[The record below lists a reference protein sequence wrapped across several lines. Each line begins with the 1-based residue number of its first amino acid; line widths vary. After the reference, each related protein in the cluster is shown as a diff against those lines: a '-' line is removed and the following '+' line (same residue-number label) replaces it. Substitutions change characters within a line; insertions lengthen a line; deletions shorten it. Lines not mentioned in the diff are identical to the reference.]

1 MTMANPKSYNE
12 LRPLT
17 DEELEA
23 LAVPLSS
30 SDDEDDQCSGSEVE
44 DDLENYFSPSESEYE
59 PDTSE
64 AESTDSKQYD
74 LARQSYP
81 KAHMNASAAG
91 NVSDTADNGKQ
102 NNLGPGLRGK
112 NGHRWCTIPNMR
124 KRISMPSGAAREA
137 QTPLDVFL
145 CLFNDSILE
154 KILIHTN
161 TEIRIKSEKYKTAKA
176 TTSQTSRDE
185 LLALFGLL
193 VFSGAQKEN
202 HLSAR
207 DMFDYKMS
215 GSIYRATMSCERFNF
230 LIESLRFDDKT
241 TRTERRQLDRFAPIR
256 DIWDEFIC
264 NCSHSYKPGNYIT
277 IDEQLL
283 GFRGRCP
290 FRMYIPSKPSRYGI
304 KIVMCCDVGTK
315 YMFDA
320 EPCLHKHT
328 NTHGVPL
335 AEYFVK
341 RLTKVVHGSNRNVT
355 MDNWFTS
362 VSLAEQLL
370 EPPYKL
376 TLVGTMRH
384 NKREVPAEMI
394 NLKNR
399 ELGDSIFCYDRTKT
413 LVSIKTKRNKSVLIL
428 STMHEGS
435 AICPDTG
442 KPEINIFYNKTKGGV
457 DEFDQMCGS
466 RSC

>member
-1 MTMANPKSYNE
+1 M
-12 LRPLT
+12 L
-17 DEELEA
+17 
-23 LAVPLSS
+23 
-30 SDDEDDQCSGSEVE
+30 QVE
-44 DDLENYFSPSESEYE
+44 DNLENYFSSSESEYE

-64 AESTDSKQYD
+64 AESTDSEQYD
-74 LARQSYP
+74 LVRRKKLRPSVTHDAENGSRMETNENRSKYFGVPENRENNVVGDEVVAEGERHELELEESYP
-81 KAHMNASAAG
+81 EAHMNASAAG
-91 NVSDTADNGKQ
+91 NVSDTANNGKQ

-112 NGHRWCTIPNMR
+112 NGHRWCTIPNMP
-124 KRISMPSGAAREA
+124 KRISSRNIVHIVQGPSGAAREA

-145 CLFNDSILE
+145 CLFNESILE

-193 VFSGAQKEN
+193 VFSGAQKDN

-241 TRTERRQLDRFAPIR
+241 TL
-256 DIWDEFIC
+256 
-264 NCSHSYKPGNYIT
+264 
-277 IDEQLL
+277 
-283 GFRGRCP
+283 
-290 FRMYIPSKPSRYGI
+290 
-304 KIVMCCDVGTK
+304 
-315 YMFDA
+315 
-320 EPCLHKHT
+320 
-328 NTHGVPL
+328 
-335 AEYFVK
+335 
-341 RLTKVVHGSNRNVT
+341 
-355 MDNWFTS
+355 
-362 VSLAEQLL
+362 SLAGQLL
-370 EPPYKL
+370 ELPYKL

-399 ELGDSIFCYDRTKT
+399 ELGVSIFCYDRTKT

-428 STMHEGS
+428 STMHMPRHWK
-435 AICPDTG
+435 AR
-442 KPEINIFYNKTKGGV
+442 N
-457 DEFDQMCGS
+457 
-466 RSC
+466 